1 MRRKALAL
9 AVFALLAA
17 CGDGGQANQARSRP
31 ADIAATEAE
40 DGATLALRRGQAL
53 EIRLH
58 GNETIDPPLAWSLAA
73 APPNL
78 RPSGEEV
85 VSDDPEADGAGAT
98 WIFRFTAVAEGRGRL
113 VFDGG
118 RSGRQV
124 GFVVV
129 TAPGRGR

>member
-58 GNETIDPPLAWSLAA
+58 GNETIDPNW
-73 APPNL
+73 